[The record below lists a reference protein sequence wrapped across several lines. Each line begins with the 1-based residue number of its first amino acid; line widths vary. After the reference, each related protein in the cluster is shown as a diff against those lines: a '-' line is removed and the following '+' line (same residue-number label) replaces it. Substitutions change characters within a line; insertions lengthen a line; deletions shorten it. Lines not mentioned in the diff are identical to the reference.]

1 MSFEKWSM
9 PPSYKAHAQK
19 VLAAIQNA
27 QTPQDTL
34 LAGARAEGF
43 VEALELVHAVPAGD
57 TDQMA
62 VIFDNAQT
70 ARLDELANDA

>member
-9 PPSYKAHAQK
+9 PPTYKAHALK
-19 VLAAIQNA
+19 VLAAIKNA
-27 QTPQDTL
+27 QTAQDTL

-43 VEALELVHAVPAGD
+43 VGALELVHAVPAAD

-70 ARLDELANDA
+70 ARLDELAGDA